1 MTLIL
6 MVNRRNLI
14 KSLMMSSNYLSRG
27 REKRE
32 TEVEGRKGNAGA
44 EKLSGKALEYIH
56 LYQVDGENIPQ
67 EP

>member
-1 MTLIL
+1 
-6 MVNRRNLI
+6 
-14 KSLMMSSNYLSRG
+14 MMSSNYLSGG

-56 LYQVDGENIPQ
+56 LYQVDRENIPQ